1 MQSEWNRGAKLARD
15 LTLSTIIGMQND
27 IGNQNDVQYQI
38 LQTLMENII
47 KNQGDLMEPFKE

>member
-1 MQSEWNRGAKLARD
+1 MQSEWNRGASFARD